1 MACFWVDFS
10 FSAFSE
16 EGATIIYGPFN
27 IFWCKKGAYCYWPI
41 KYMLQGKPQYIKF
54 TSII

>member
-1 MACFWVDFS
+1 MLNKISVLWLAFGLIFS

-41 KYMLQGKPQYIKF
+41 KYML
-54 TSII
+54 